1 MLLFFCILI
10 VVTRK
15 AGKGVITEST
25 PGTSVFVD
33 EATFTY
39 EDIYASEE
47 EQDISFFNGK
57 AYIPKENIETIL
69 LLGIDSE
76 GEPQAAAG
84 YRNTDQCDVI
94 MLLVIDHDEQT
105 YGLIQ
110 LNRETMTDIT
120 VIGATGEFLR
130 YDNTQ
135 LAFAHTYGTGLND
148 SCEYTADAV
157 SWLLYGQTIDH
168 YASFS
173 MDTIGILN
181 DQVGGVT
188 VTVPVDMTSKDPAME
203 EGATIT
209 LQGDQAETFVRSR
222 MGLEDSS
229 NSERM
234 ERQKIFL
241 NAWRD
246 QFCELAGDDAGF
258 ALELIMKVSQYM
270 VSDMDAGQLSDVAN
284 ELIDYTSNG
293 IYTIEGESV
302 QGEEFMEFYADDASI
317 QSVVAELFYNE
328 TEI

>member
-1 MLLFFCILI
+1 MLLFFCVLF
-10 VVTRK
+10 
-15 AGKGVITEST
+15 VIIKKTDRAVIPEETFS
-25 PGTSVFVD
+25 SVD

-57 AYIPKENIETIL
+57 AYVPKEDIETIL
-69 LLGIDSE
+69 ILGIDSE
-76 GEPQAAAG
+76 GEPQASTG
-84 YRNTDQCDVI
+84 YRNTDQCDAV
-94 MLLVIDHDEQT
+94 MLLVIDHAEKT
-105 YGLIQ
+105 YSLLQ

-120 VIGATGEFLR
+120 VVGATGDFLR
-130 YDNTQ
+130 YDNAQ
-135 LAFAHTYGTGLND
+135 LALSHTYGTGLND

-173 MDTIGILN
+173 LDCIEIIN
-181 DQVGGVT
+181 DKVGGVT
-188 VTVPVDMTSKDPAME
+188 VTVPVDMSSKDPAME

-234 ERQKIFL
+234 ERQRIFL
-241 NAWRD
+241 EAWQGQVR
-246 QFCELAGDDAGF
+246 QMASNDAGF
-258 ALELIMKVSQYM
+258 ALELILQVSQYM

-284 ELIDYTSNG
+284 ELLDYTSNG

-317 QSVVAELFYNE
+317 QTVVAELFYNE